1 MVTMKRTTTS
11 ILDQMTKPY
20 KEEVL
25 EQHGT
30 GKMFKVRT
38 FEHTVDDSELVW
50 HRDKQHRTVHVL
62 SGNGWKLQ
70 KDDSLPEDLTVG
82 RDYYILKN
90 SYHVIWYIYF

>member
-1 MVTMKRTTTS
+1 
-11 ILDQMTKPY
+11 MTKPY

-50 HRDKQHRTVHVL
+50 HRDKEHRRVHVL

-90 SYHVIWYIYF
+90 SYHRLIKGENNLVIRIEE